1 MEERIRHLFRKY
13 RDNTCSPQE
22 YEEFFA
28 LLRQGSH
35 DEAVRDL
42 IRQVYEAEAANTP
55 ADSYVDE
62 NGQLV
67 VPFRRNRAILR
78 KALAMAAL
86 FVAAVAAALWLMPER
101 QPGPLVNMARQH
113 TARSEYKHIRL
124 PDGSEVWLNAASTLE
139 FPENF
144 GEEKREVYLSGEA
157 FFDVQHAEQLPFV
170 IHTGKVST
178 TVLGT
183 SFNIKAYP
191 GRRNVTVSVSQGKV
205 SVNYGD
211 KTPATLT
218 KGQQLKVD
226 LGREIR
232 AGKKTLVAEAA
243 PWKQGDLRYDGETL
257 ADIMADLERVY
268 DVKINIEQETLRK
281 VPVSTSFKRD
291 IGVEQALQV
300 LCRLTDTQLTLTA
313 EGIYTIH

>member
-1 MEERIRHLFRKY
+1 MEERIQYLFRKY

-28 LLRQGSH
+28 LLRQGAH
-35 DEAVRDL
+35 DNDVREL

-55 ADSYVDE
+55 AETYVNG

-67 VPFRRNRAILR
+67 APFRRNGAVLR

-86 FVAAVAAALWLMPER
+86 FVTAVAAALWLMPER
-101 QPGPLVNMARQH
+101 KRGPIVNMARQH
-113 TARSEYKHIRL
+113 TARSEYKHLRL

-139 FPENF
+139 FPEKF
-144 GEEKREVYLSGEA
+144 GGAKREVYLTGEA
-157 FFDVQHAEQLPFV
+157 FFDVQHAEQQPFV

-183 SFNIKAYP
+183 AFNIKAYP
-191 GRRNVTVSVSQGKV
+191 GRKNVVVSVSQGKV
-205 SVNYGD
+205 SVDYGENNP
-211 KTPATLT
+211 TTLV

-226 LGREIR
+226 LGRLSP
-232 AGKKTLVAEAA
+232 AGKKTLIAEAA
-243 PWKQGDLRYDGETL
+243 PWKQGDLQYDGETF
-257 ADIMADLERVY
+257 ADIIADLERVY
-268 DVKINIEQETLRK
+268 DVKIVIAQEELRK

-300 LCRLTDTQLTLTA
+300 LCRLTDTRLALT